1 MTNKNQQPDDVTKL
15 VFVIIRAHMGFDVA
29 GVTTKDNLY
38 GDLGMDSLDQIEI
51 LMDLEHELKIV
62 LPDTRGQEL
71 LYGTVGDLIE
81 FVRFELEKSNVNYV
95 YKKFVPNS
103 KVVMMQHPEPV
114 VSFPDWVRK
123 KFDNLVR

>member
-1 MTNKNQQPDDVTKL
+1 
-15 VFVIIRAHMGFDVA
+15 
-29 GVTTKDNLY
+29 
-38 GDLGMDSLDQIEI
+38 
-51 LMDLEHELKIV
+51 MDLEHELKIV

-81 FVRFELEKSNVNYV
+81 FVRFELKKSNVNYV

-103 KVVMMQHPEPV
+103 KVVMMRYPEPV